1 MSYQFLQQS
10 SEEDKQVLKQMVELK
25 QHYASYPMVVLKI
38 DEMMKRFIEILE
50 DEAKQENL
58 EEIILGL

>member
-1 MSYQFLQQS
+1 MNYQFLQQTS
-10 SEEDKQVLKQMVELK
+10 DEDKETLKKMVELK
-25 QHYASYPMVVLKI
+25 QHYASYPMIVVKV

-58 EEIILGL
+58 EELIMGL

>member
-1 MSYQFLQQS
+1 MNYQFLQQS
-10 SEEDKQVLKQMVELK
+10 SVEDKETLKKMVELK
-25 QHYASYPMVVLKI
+25 NHYASSPAVAKKI